1 MLWIISHDVKSLN
14 YSLKCDPGLK
24 VQKEN
29 LLEAKRLAKEDDER
43 VRIKH
48 DKEMK
53 ELEKVHFKHSSPY
66 NCI

>member
-1 MLWIISHDVKSLN
+1 MSLN
-14 YSLKCDPGLK
+14 CSLKSEPGLK

-43 VRIKH
+43 VRVNH

-53 ELEKVHFKHSSPY
+53 ELEKVYFKF
-66 NCI
+66 